1 MLPFGLAVA
10 LWRLER
16 GKTQEQLARA
26 ARISRPNLSAMEKGH
41 REVTLPTLRALAIAL
56 EVAPGTLADGIPP
69 RKDHE
74 ARMSRSVMEQIARVA
89 VKGGKL
95 NDRRMA
101 DAAERLRII
110 IQSRLDALG
119 QRTLPRVRRSAATAW
134 LELSTQFPRSVV
146 ESLIQRA
153 VERSHRP

>member
-1 MLPFGLAVA
+1 
-10 LWRLER
+10 
-16 GKTQEQLARA
+16 
-26 ARISRPNLSAMEKGH
+26 
-41 REVTLPTLRALAIAL
+41 
-56 EVAPGTLADGIPP
+56 
-69 RKDHE
+69 
-74 ARMSRSVMEQIARVA
+74 MSRSAMEQIARVA